1 LKSPVKPLTGLFI
14 CGIEPLYLLVRKSKH
29 MKSSI
34 TISFLA
40 LLSWLSACQ
49 SSSSKNTEVP
59 LAGEPTLKTT
69 VIVNNREII
78 WGMDFL
84 PNGDLLFTEK
94 KGTIARYST
103 NGTIQEISGVPAGI
117 VSNGQGGLLDIKVH
131 PNYATNGWI
140 YISYAASE
148 SGVNGAV
155 LKLTRFKL
163 NGNTITNTETIF
175 QTKTPNTWY
184 GHYGSRIIFD
194 KAGLLYLSIGEGG
207 STSYGGVGSGNMN
220 AQDTKS
226 DWGKVHRMTD
236 DGKVP
241 SDNPVLPG
249 NTTATT
255 VFSYG
260 HRNPQGMTYD
270 PVNNRI
276 WENEHGPM
284 GGDEINLV
292 EKGKNYGWPL
302 VSYGKNYDGVAVSS
316 NPTSNG
322 ITDPLKYWVPSIAP
336 SGMAV
341 ITSDKFKSWKSNV
354 LTGSLKFNYVSR
366 AVLQGTTITKDE
378 KILEGIGRVR
388 NVKQGPDGAIYVAV
402 EGPGRIIRVTGE

>member
-1 LKSPVKPLTGLFI
+1 MKSPVKPSTGLFI
-14 CGIEPLYLLVRKSKH
+14 CRVEPLYLVVRKSIN
-29 MKSSI
+29 MKLPI
-34 TISFLA
+34 TPS
-40 LLSWLSACQ
+40 LLGLLCLLSACQ
-49 SSSSKNTEVP
+49 GTSTKKTEVP
-59 LAGEPTLKTT
+59 LTGEPTLKTN

-94 KGTIARYST
+94 KGTIARYT
-103 NGTIQEISGVPAGI
+103 ANGTIQEISGVPVGI
-117 VSNGQGGLLDIKVH
+117 FSNGQGGLLDIKVH
-131 PNYATNGWI
+131 PNYANNGWI

-148 SGVNGAV
+148 SGVNGAL

-163 NGNTITNTETIF
+163 NGNNIINTETIF

-194 KAGLLYLSIGEGG
+194 KAGFLYLSIGEGG
-207 STSYGGVGSGNMN
+207 YTSYGGVGSGNMN

-236 DGKVP
+236 DGKLP
-241 SDNPVLPG
+241 ADNPVLPG
-249 NTTATT
+249 NTSATT

-270 PVNNRI
+270 AVNNRI

-316 NPTSNG
+316 NPTANG
-322 ITDPLKYWVPSIAP
+322 ITEPLKYWVPSMAP

-341 ITSDKFKSWKSNV
+341 ITSDKFKSWKGNV
-354 LTGSLKFNYVSR
+354 LTGSLKFNYISR

-388 NVKQGPDGAIYVAV
+388 NVKQGPDGDIYVAV

>member
-1 LKSPVKPLTGLFI
+1 
-14 CGIEPLYLLVRKSKH
+14 

-34 TISFLA
+34 TISLLA
-40 LLSWLSACQ
+40 LLNWLSACQ

-59 LAGEPTLKTT
+59 LTGEPALKTS

-94 KGTIARYST
+94 KGTIARYT
-103 NGTIQEISGVPAGI
+103 TGGTIQEISGVPAGI
-117 VSNGQGGLLDIKVH
+117 LSNGQGGLLDIKVH
-131 PNYATNGWI
+131 PNYANNGWI

-148 SGVNGAV
+148 SGVSGAL

-175 QTKTPNTWY
+175 QTKTANTWY

-241 SDNPVLPG
+241 ADNPILPG

-270 PVNNRI
+270 AINNRI

-316 NPTSNG
+316 NPNANG

-341 ITSDKFKSWKSNV
+341 ITSDKFKSWKGNI

-366 AVLQGTTITKDE
+366 AVLQGNTITQDE

-388 NVKQGPDGAIYVAV
+388 NVKQGPDGTIYVAV
-402 EGPGRIIRVTGE
+402 EGPGRIIKVNAE

>member
-1 LKSPVKPLTGLFI
+1 
-14 CGIEPLYLLVRKSKH
+14 

-255 VFSYG
+255 VF
-260 HRNPQGMTYD
+260 
-270 PVNNRI
+270 
-276 WENEHGPM
+276 
-284 GGDEINLV
+284 
-292 EKGKNYGWPL
+292 
-302 VSYGKNYDGVAVSS
+302 
-316 NPTSNG
+316 
-322 ITDPLKYWVPSIAP
+322 
-336 SGMAV
+336 
-341 ITSDKFKSWKSNV
+341 
-354 LTGSLKFNYVSR
+354 
-366 AVLQGTTITKDE
+366 
-378 KILEGIGRVR
+378 
-388 NVKQGPDGAIYVAV
+388 
-402 EGPGRIIRVTGE
+402 

>member
-1 LKSPVKPLTGLFI
+1 MH
-14 CGIEPLYLLVRKSKH
+14 IEPLHLLIRKSIY
-29 MKSSI
+29 MRFSN
-34 TISFLA
+34 TISLLA
-40 LLSWLSACQ
+40 LLSWLGACQ

-59 LAGEPTLKTT
+59 LTGEPTLKTT

-94 KGTIARYST
+94 KGTIARYSS

-117 VSNGQGGLLDIKVH
+117 LSNGQGGLLDIKVH
-131 PNYATNGWI
+131 PNYANNGWI

-148 SGVNGAV
+148 SGVNGAL

-175 QTKTPNTWY
+175 QTKTANTWY

-241 SDNPVLPG
+241 ADNPILPG
-249 NTTATT
+249 NTNAST

-270 PVNNRI
+270 AVNNRI

-316 NPTSNG
+316 NPTANG

-341 ITSDKFKSWKSNV
+341 ITSDQFKSWKGNV

-402 EGPGRIIRVTGE
+402 EGPGRIIRVNAE